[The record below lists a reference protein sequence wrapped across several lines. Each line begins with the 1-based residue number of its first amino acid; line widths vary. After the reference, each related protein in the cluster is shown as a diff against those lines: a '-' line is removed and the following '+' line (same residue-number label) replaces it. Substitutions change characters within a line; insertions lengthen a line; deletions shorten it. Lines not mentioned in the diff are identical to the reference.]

1 MNSKS
6 FSIFIILILYSF
18 FLYSCIKKKE
28 KVIPVPKPSHIPE
41 SAFQATD
48 TESDWFYIDNSI
60 GYYATWDKY
69 GTLLTEIFLVN
80 NLTEKIIKYYHDN
93 GKPRRISTFKSFNN
107 QKIPEDTIELADSE
121 PENYK
126 QRSEIR
132 HLPNKFY
139 TMNNN
144 ILHHLFET
152 VEVLGEQIDIP
163 EINLENFSWI
173 KIKSKAIVG
182 YIKKSNLTNKTVN

>member
-1 MNSKS
+1 M
-6 FSIFIILILYSF
+6 
-18 FLYSCIKKKE
+18 
-28 KVIPVPKPSHIPE
+28 
-41 SAFQATD
+41 
-48 TESDWFYIDNSI
+48 
-60 GYYATWDKY
+60 
-69 GTLLTEIFLVN
+69 
-80 NLTEKIIKYYHDN
+80 
-93 GKPRRISTFKSFNN
+93 
-107 QKIPEDTIELADSE
+107 ADSE

-126 QRSEIR
+126 QRNEIR

-182 YIKKSNLTNKTVN
+182 YIKKSNLTNRPVN